1 MPVQISAMQTGPTGD
16 TATSIMSMQQELTQ
30 TRAGLA
36 VLKVQ
41 RQAEERLSAMLD
53 ATSTVQQPSAPA
65 PGTGLIVDKSV

>member
-16 TATSIMSMQQELTQ
+16 TATSIMGMQQELTQ

-41 RQAEERLSAMLD
+41 RQAEERLIAMLD